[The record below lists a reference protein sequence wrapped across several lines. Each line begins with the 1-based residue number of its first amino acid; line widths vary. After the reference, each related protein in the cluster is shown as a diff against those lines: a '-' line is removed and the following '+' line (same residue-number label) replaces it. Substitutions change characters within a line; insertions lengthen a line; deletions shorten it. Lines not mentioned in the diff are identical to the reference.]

1 MAENQ
6 GVEMGRDDRRLQAL
20 RARRE
25 QREALQGNQKEEL
38 EITIANRR
46 VSCRQTCVMV
56 WFTQGK
62 TFHV

>member
-25 QREALQGNQKEEL
+25 QREALQSNQKEEL

-46 VSCRQTCVMV
+46 VNETCDMV
-56 WFTQGK
+56 WLIQRK